1 MHSEGPAKV
10 DCYSIIFTSFQSNT
24 NVMHSSDFEN
34 HAQYA
39 STEEIANLAGV
50 KEGHMPSRSSTR
62 KCACCKFRDN
72 PRVKC
77 EKIKAGVDVYQR
89 GASNAALGTSAY
101 KGYTTA
107 KLLVNYCQK
116 GNPVLKHLKLVRWQF
131 EKILPD
137 YIFGPSSCAL
147 FLSLRYHLLHE
158 DYLKRRTSMMK
169 GTFKLRVLLLL
180 IDMDDSN
187 TPVAEI
193 TQFCI
198 NNDLTLVL
206 VWSSEECARYL
217 ETYKSYEKKGL
228 DDIKHRVADSHL
240 AQVSDFLTVIKSI
253 NKTDVVTLISNFK
266 SLKAIANA
274 SLEELAL
281 CPGLGPKKVR
291 NLYEAFHGD
300 IFTSTKLR
308 K

>member
-1 MHSEGPAKV
+1 MS
-10 DCYSIIFTSFQSNT
+10 DQDTRSSFQQNFQDIR
-24 NVMHSSDFEN
+24 N
-34 HAQYA
+34 
-39 STEEIANLAGV
+39 STLYKTPEEIVSLAGV
-50 KEGHMPSRSSTR
+50 KQGDKPSKHSTR
-62 KCACCKFRDN
+62 NAHAANLDTVNKSNDQ
-72 PRVKC
+72 
-77 EKIKAGVDVYQR
+77 IKAGVDVYQR
-89 GASNAALGTSAY
+89 GASNAVLGKANY
-101 KGYTTA
+101 VGYTGA

-131 EKILPD
+131 QKILPD
-137 YIFGPSSCAL
+137 YIFGPTSCAL

-158 DYLKRRTSMMK
+158 NYLNRRVSEIK

-180 IDMDDSN
+180 IDMEDSN
-187 TPVAEI
+187 IPVAEI
-193 TQFCI
+193 TQYAL
-198 NNDLTLVL
+198 NNDLTLIL

-228 DDIKHRVADSHL
+228 DDIKYRVAENHL

-281 CPGLGPKKVR
+281 CPGLGAKKVK

-300 IFTSTKLR
+300 IVISKNV

>member
-1 MHSEGPAKV
+1 
-10 DCYSIIFTSFQSNT
+10 
-24 NVMHSSDFEN
+24 
-34 HAQYA
+34 
-39 STEEIANLAGV
+39 
-50 KEGHMPSRSSTR
+50 
-62 KCACCKFRDN
+62 
-72 PRVKC
+72 
-77 EKIKAGVDVYQR
+77 
-89 GASNAALGTSAY
+89 
-101 KGYTTA
+101 
-107 KLLVNYCQK
+107 
-116 GNPVLKHLKLVRWQF
+116 
-131 EKILPD
+131 
-137 YIFGPSSCAL
+137 
-147 FLSLRYHLLHE
+147 
-158 DYLKRRTSMMK
+158 MMK

-187 TPVAEI
+187 IPVAEI

>member
-1 MHSEGPAKV
+1 MHSEALAN
-10 DCYSIIFTSFQSNT
+10 DSFHNFTSIHSNI
-24 NVMHSSDFEN
+24 NVMASSKFEN
-34 HAQYA
+34 HAQYT
-39 STEEIANLAGV
+39 STGEIANLAGV

-62 KCACCKFRDN
+62 NALAAN
-72 PRVKC
+72 LETIHESN

-101 KGYTTA
+101 RGYTTA

-240 AQVSDFLTVIKSI
+240 AQVNDFLTVIKSI

>member
-1 MHSEGPAKV
+1 MS
-10 DCYSIIFTSFQSNT
+10 SFQWVEQAMESQ
-24 NVMHSSDFEN
+24 DYEKY
-34 HAQYA
+34 AQRT

-50 KEGHMPSRSSTR
+50 RQGDLPSRSSTR
-62 KCACCKFRDN
+62 NAQAAN
-72 PRVKC
+72 LETIHESN
-77 EKIKAGVDVYQR
+77 EKIKAGVGIYHR
-89 GASNAALGTSAY
+89 GASNAVLGTSTY
-101 KGYTTA
+101 KGYATA

-169 GTFKLRVLLLL
+169 GAFKLRVLLLL

-228 DDIKHRVADSHL
+228 DDIKYRVADSHL
-240 AQVSDFLTVIKSI
+240 AQASDFLTVIKSI

-291 NLYEAFHGD
+291 NVYEAFHGE
-300 IFTSTKLR
+300 IFISR
-308 K
+308 KHKI